1 MRNQKPIA
9 TVIGDV
15 VGSRAAGD
23 RAGLHAR
30 LVEVLDRVN
39 DEFDPA
45 VPLRI
50 TVGDEYQGCF
60 AGVGPALVAALRL
73 RLLVLPDFDLRHGVG
88 WGAIAVL
95 SEEPRVEDGPGW
107 WAARAAIESVAH
119 DQARAAQR
127 HLRTAYR
134 RAEELDD
141 GPDPAAVNAALL
153 CRDALL
159 GAASDRS
166 LGVLR
171 GLLRGMTQQEI
182 ARAEGIS
189 ASAVSQRVRRDG
201 LAAVV
206 AADELLGAVR

>member
-1 MRNQKPIA
+1 MASQQPIA

-15 VGSRAAGD
+15 VGSRAADD

-30 LVEVLDRVN
+30 LREVLDQVN
-39 DEFDPA
+39 DELDPA

-60 AGVGPALVAALRL
+60 DQVGHALVAALRL
-73 RLLVLPDFDLRHGVG
+73 RLLVLPDFDLRHGIG

-119 DQARAAQR
+119 DQTRAAQR

-134 RAEELDD
+134 RADDVAD
-141 GPDPAAVNAALL
+141 GPDPSAVNAALL
-153 CRDALL
+153 CRDALV
-159 GAASDRS
+159 GAASGRS

-182 ARAEGIS
+182 ARVEGIS